1 MVAKEAGS
9 FLGGFFNNPG
19 LVAIA
24 LGIGALLVFRKPIQ
38 EAFASFGENFGKIPD
53 ITLPEIKFPE
63 IKFPEWPE
71 FKFPEWPEF
80 KFPEWPEYKFPEW
93 PQVEDPLNLFDFF
106 NNLFKGNGEGVMQE
120 PLITTTF
127 GTVPESPPPI
137 VIGDF
142 NPFQTI
148 GTETDIIV
156 PKGDELGLGG
166 GPSFISGV
174 TTFGSN
180 IVDSLSEVLNIFPN
194 LTASQA
200 RDTLEEFQG
209 LTASQFRLIDPDV
222 INITEPE
229 QIFNVSS
236 GGFTGLSPE
245 QIAKLLTGG
254 NISNF

>member
-1 MVAKEAGS
+1 MAKAKAVGS
-9 FLGGFFNNPG
+9 FIGGIANNPG
-19 LVAIA
+19 IIAIA
-24 LGIGALLVFRKPIQ
+24 AIGIGLYLFRDKISDFFQ
-38 EAFASFGENFGKIPD
+38 SLTEGFGKVD

-63 IKFPEWPE
+63 FPEIE
-71 FKFPEWPEF
+71 FPKF
-80 KFPEWPEYKFPEW
+80 
-93 PQVEDPLNLFDFF
+93 EDPLNLLDEF
-106 NNLFKGNGEGVMQE
+106 NKFLAGLGGTEPAAAQVG
-120 PLITTTF
+120 PLITETF
-127 GTVPESPPPI
+127 GTIPESEPPI

-174 TTFGSN
+174 TTFGDN
-180 IVDSLSEVLNIFPN
+180 LVDSLTEVLSIFPS

-200 RDTLEEFQG
+200 RDVLEEYPD
-209 LTASQFRLIDPDV
+209 LTGSQFRLIDPDV
-222 INITEPE
+222 INITGEE
-229 QIFNVSS
+229 QIYNVSS
-236 GGFTGLSPE
+236 GGFTGLTPE